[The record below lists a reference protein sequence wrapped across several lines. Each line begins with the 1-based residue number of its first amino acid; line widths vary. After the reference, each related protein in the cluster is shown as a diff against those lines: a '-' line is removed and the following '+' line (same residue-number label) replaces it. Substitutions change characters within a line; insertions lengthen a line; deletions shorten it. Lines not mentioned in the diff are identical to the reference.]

1 MNHLKNSTIFPI
13 VSKTKNPAELEL
25 LLKNLLTWEPNQ
37 RFTLNQIL
45 QSGWINDSSLITV
58 KYLDKINSY

>member
-1 MNHLKNSTIFPI
+1 MGHLKNTTTLPI
-13 VSKTKNPAELEL
+13 VSKSKNPVELEQ

-37 RFTLNQIL
+37 RFNLNQIL
-45 QSGWINDSSLITV
+45 QSAWINDSTLITV